1 MKFFKEERG
10 IYSVQPSAE
19 TAEDLNQDDI
29 LRFSANISNNPHD
42 FFESKLFL
50 EGDIQKQTAAN
61 AAWVPVEDADN
72 VTLEL
77 SGFYKMFKE
86 MSLKFSNDSEIEK
99 VTHLGEV
106 ATINQFIMN
115 EYDYPNTRSVKK
127 VSDFFSLSNSIQP
140 NHSCKAWAHTHT
152 FIRNCEKFQADCV
165 SHSFSVK
172 CLLKS
177 HNTSLAILYFQE
189 NFIVMTEQ
197 IGRRYCITFCQKL
210 GNTQIETIRKICC

>member
-10 IYSVQPSAE
+10 VHSVQPSAE

-42 FFESKLFL
+42 FFELKLFL

-99 VTHLGEV
+99 VTHPEEV
-106 ATINQFIMN
+106 AT
-115 EYDYPNTRSVKK
+115 
-127 VSDFFSLSNSIQP
+127 SL
-140 NHSCKAWAHTHT
+140 
-152 FIRNCEKFQADCV
+152 
-165 SHSFSVK
+165 
-172 CLLKS
+172 
-177 HNTSLAILYFQE
+177 
-189 NFIVMTEQ
+189 
-197 IGRRYCITFCQKL
+197 
-210 GNTQIETIRKICC
+210 